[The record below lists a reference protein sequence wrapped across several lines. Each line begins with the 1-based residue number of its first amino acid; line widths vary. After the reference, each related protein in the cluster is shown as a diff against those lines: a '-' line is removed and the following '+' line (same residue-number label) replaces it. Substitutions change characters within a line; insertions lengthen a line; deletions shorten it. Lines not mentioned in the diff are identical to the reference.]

1 MSDRDERLP
10 AEEALDY
17 IEEIMEEND
26 LRPTQKIDTLIQ
38 AIEADQDE
46 SEENSPDED

>member
-1 MSDRDERLP
+1 MSDAEERLP

-17 IEEIMEEND
+17 IEEIMNEND

-46 SEENSPDED
+46 SEEDSPDED